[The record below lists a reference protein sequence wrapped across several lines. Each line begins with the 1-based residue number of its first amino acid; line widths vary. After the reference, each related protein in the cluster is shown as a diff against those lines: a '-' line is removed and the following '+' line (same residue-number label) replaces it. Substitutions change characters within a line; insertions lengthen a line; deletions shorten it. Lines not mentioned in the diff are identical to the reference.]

1 MNKITAKDTKD
12 LSKGSIGKT
21 ILYFSLP
28 IFLSQLFQQLYNTAD
43 TWLVGKFID
52 TNALAAVS
60 SSGTLIFTLVSFF
73 TGASAGAGVVI
84 SKYFGAD
91 DKDNMTKAIYTNL
104 AFSLVS
110 GILLSIFGVIFTPFL
125 LRLIDTPENIM
136 PQAVEYFRYYFFGI
150 VAMTMYNAC
159 RSIMNALGDSKNP
172 LYYLIFSSLLNVA
185 LDCLF
190 MGPFGLGV
198 GSAAVA
204 TVISQAASVVL
215 CLIHLTR
222 KGRLYTISL
231 KYIRFYKKSFIEIF
245 KYGIPAGIQNSVIG
259 IANVVVQSKINSYG
273 EFAVAAYGIHAKI
286 EGFAFLPVNSFT
298 MAISTFVGQN
308 LGAKEYDRAKKGG
321 SFGILSGVI
330 LTEAIGITT
339 FLLAKYLVAFFDDT
353 PEVIELGV
361 RQAQTVALFYGLLAF
376 SHCVAAV
383 CRGAGKAVIPMSV
396 MLAVWCVF
404 RIIYIETV
412 SIIFPGEI
420 GYVYWAYPIT
430 WGISSI
436 IYLFYYLFSDWV
448 HGLDCKSKK
457 QIIAE
462 ETQAAAEEELQT
474 SDDLN

>member
-190 MGPFGLGV
+190 MDLSV
-198 GSAAVA
+198 LASA
-204 TVISQAASVVL
+204 
-215 CLIHLTR
+215 
-222 KGRLYTISL
+222 RL
-231 KYIRFYKKSFIEIF
+231 
-245 KYGIPAGIQNSVIG
+245 Q
-259 IANVVVQSKINSYG
+259 
-273 EFAVAAYGIHAKI
+273 
-286 EGFAFLPVNSFT
+286 LPR
-298 MAISTFVGQN
+298 
-308 LGAKEYDRAKKGG
+308 L
-321 SFGILSGVI
+321 
-330 LTEAIGITT
+330 
-339 FLLAKYLVAFFDDT
+339 
-353 PEVIELGV
+353 
-361 RQAQTVALFYGLLAF
+361 
-376 SHCVAAV
+376 
-383 CRGAGKAVIPMSV
+383 
-396 MLAVWCVF
+396 
-404 RIIYIETV
+404 
-412 SIIFPGEI
+412 
-420 GYVYWAYPIT
+420 
-430 WGISSI
+430 
-436 IYLFYYLFSDWV
+436 
-448 HGLDCKSKK
+448 
-457 QIIAE
+457 
-462 ETQAAAEEELQT
+462 
-474 SDDLN
+474 

>member
-1 MNKITAKDTKD
+1 MRNANRSDTKD
-12 LSKGSIGKT
+12 LTQGGIAKT

-84 SKYFGAD
+84 SKYFGAG

-104 AFSLVS
+104 AFSIVS

-136 PQAVEYFRYYFFGI
+136 PQAVEYFRCYFLGV

-172 LYYLIFSSLLNVA
+172 LYYLIFSSVLNVV

-190 MGPFGLGV
+190 MGPLSMGV
-198 GSAAVA
+198 GSAAIA

-215 CLIHLTR
+215 CLIHLTK
-222 KGRLYTISL
+222 KGKLYTIQL
-231 KYIRFYKKSFIEIF
+231 KKIRFFKASFVEIV
-245 KYGIPAGIQNSVIG
+245 KYGMPAGIQNSVIG

-308 LGAKEYDRAKKGG
+308 LGAKKYDRTKKGG
-321 SFGILSGVI
+321 TFGILSGVI
-330 LTEAIGITT
+330 LTEIIGICT
-339 FLLAKYLVAFFDDT
+339 FLLAKYLVSFFDST
-353 PEVIELGV
+353 PQVVELGV
-361 RQAQTVALFYGLLAF
+361 KQARTVALFYGLLAF
-376 SHCVAAV
+376 SHCIAAV
-383 CRGAGKAVIPMSV
+383 CRGAGKAVVPMTI
-396 MLAVWCVF
+396 MLSVWCVF
-404 RIIYIETV
+404 RIIYIEVV
-412 SIIFPGEI
+412 STIFPGEI

-430 WGISSI
+430 WGISSV
-436 IYLFYYLFSDWV
+436 IYLLYYLFSDWV
-448 HGLDCKSKK
+448 HGLDGKTKK
-457 QIIAE
+457 QINATEEQAVAE
-462 ETQAAAEEELQT
+462 EQIESPEAE
-474 SDDLN
+474 N